1 MIVLLFLLWIIFN
14 GKLTLEIAVFGAVF
28 TALIFAFMVAF
39 MDYSWRKEMMVYR
52 LIPLGLKYLFVL
64 IWEIIKAN
72 AVMLGIVVTDKH
84 ELEPTI
90 VKFQPELQS
99 ELARVILANSITLT
113 PGTYTVGIDDREL
126 RVHCLDKDF
135 SIEIESSV
143 FVKQLQRMEHVVYAK
158 KADKEV

>member
-28 TALIFAFMVAF
+28 TALIFAFMVTF
-39 MDYSWRKEMMVYR
+39 MDYSWRKEMVVYR

-72 AVMLGIVVTDKH
+72 AVMLGVVTTDKH
-84 ELEPTI
+84 ELEPII
-90 VKFQPELQS
+90 VKFQPHLQS

-135 SIEIESSV
+135 SVEIESSV